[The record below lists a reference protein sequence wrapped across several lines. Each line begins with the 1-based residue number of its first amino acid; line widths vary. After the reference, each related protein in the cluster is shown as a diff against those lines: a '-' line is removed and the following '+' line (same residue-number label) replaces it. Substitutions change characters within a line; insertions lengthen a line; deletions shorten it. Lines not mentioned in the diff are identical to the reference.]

1 MEQINTQKYLSFFL
15 NSGWES
21 FYNQRRTGIPAFVVG
36 PSTQNGGQIPKSWM
50 YPQDELDNNFENVA
64 EAINRQ
70 YAGNDDVNGV
80 MWLLKPE

>member
-1 MEQINTQKYLSFFL
+1 
-15 NSGWES
+15 
-21 FYNQRRTGIPAFVVG
+21 VG
-36 PSTQNGGQIPKSWM
+36 PSTQNGGQIPKRWL